1 MTATV
6 AYVGIDVA
14 KRFHKLCV
22 KDYHK
27 RSLIPTLEIDD
38 DQEGYDKL
46 RHCFDTLKDRHH
58 VQMFAVGLEST
69 GTYHEH
75 IVEWCRQQPDVLVS
89 LINPV
94 QTNHFMKSDMRRA
107 STDKI
112 SAEMLAQF
120 MAERT
125 PTPTEFVTDDYESA
139 KRLVSHIHSLTK
151 HKSAVINR
159 LREQVALL
167 WPEYERF
174 FKNFNAKQC
183 VALLTLVQTP
193 TEFLKLSDE
202 TLKHVTV
209 LGRTYT
215 LRKDFLAE
223 VTSIAQRSQPR
234 YARAKVEPIIK
245 SFAEQVL
252 FLLEQI
258 DRVTEELKAIFT
270 KAASEGSDPKTDSG
284 GKPLLATID
293 GVGEV
298 SAMFFTAS
306 IGDPNRFARGKQ
318 VCAYFGLTPRVHDSG
333 DTIRGR
339 GYIQKKGNSLVRYY
353 LFNCVLAM
361 IRKTHHPIARFYQR
375 LVAKG
380 KSKLVAITA
389 AMRKLVLIMFAMLK
403 SDKPFNPNLAH

>member
-1 MTATV
+1 MRATT

-22 KDYHK
+22 KDGHK
-27 RSLIPTLEIDD
+27 HSLIPTLEIDD
-38 DQEGYDKL
+38 SQQGYDEL
-46 RHCFDTLKDRHH
+46 RQCFDTLKDRHH

-75 IVEWCRQQPDVLVS
+75 ILDWCRHQPDVLVS
-89 LINPV
+89 LVNPV

-125 PTPTEFVTDDYESA
+125 PSPTQFVADDYESA

-151 HKSAVINR
+151 HKSAAINR

-174 FKNFNAKQC
+174 FKNFNSKQC
-183 VALLTLVQTP
+183 ITLLTLVQTP
-193 TEFLKLSDE
+193 TEFLKLSEE

-209 LGRTYT
+209 MGTTYT
-215 LRKDFLAE
+215 LRKDFLAD
-223 VTSIAQRSQPR
+223 VTSLAQRSQPR

-245 SFAEQVL
+245 SLADQVL

-258 DRVTEELKAIFT
+258 DRVTEELKAMFT
-270 KAASEGSDPKTDSG
+270 KVLSEGSDPKAGTS
-284 GKPLLATID
+284 GKPLVATID

-298 SAMFFTAS
+298 SAMFFTAC

-318 VCAYFGLTPRVHDSG
+318 VCAYFGLTPRIHDSG

-339 GYIQKKGNSLVRYY
+339 GYIVKKGNSLVRYY

-361 IRKTHHPIARFYQR
+361 IRKPNHPIARFYQR

-380 KSKLVAITA
+380 KPKLVAITA
-389 AMRKLVLIMFAMLK
+389 CMRKLVLIMFAMLK
-403 SDKPFNPNLAH
+403 SNKPFNPNFVH